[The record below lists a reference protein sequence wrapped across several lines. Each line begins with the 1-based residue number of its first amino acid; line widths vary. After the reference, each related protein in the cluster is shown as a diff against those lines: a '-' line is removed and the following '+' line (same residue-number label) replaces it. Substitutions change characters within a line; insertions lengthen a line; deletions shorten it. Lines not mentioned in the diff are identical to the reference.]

1 LVFPERAD
9 STNGKISILAP
20 VGTAV
25 LGYRIGDTVEWK
37 VPTGVEKV
45 KSRRDRVSAQKQRVI
60 ILVSP
65 ETNRA
70 RQH

>member
-45 KSRRDRVSAQKQRVI
+45 RVEEIGYQPKNSG
-60 ILVSP
+60 
-65 ETNRA
+65 
-70 RQH
+70 